1 MGCHHKVVNSANLL
15 SAGEELL
22 PVFLCSLS
30 GGSFFF
36 FRENDPFCLMA
47 PAAMLVGRLAACGG
61 CRGAGLFPRWAT
73 YSVSRQ
79 LARVNGLVRGK
90 PPPMRPQSGSSPVA
104 ATVVR
109 FGGKGWDFIL
119 SFGKL
124 RYYFKCPL
132 DIKLIIISFFPNYS
146 CG

>member
-1 MGCHHKVVNSANLL
+1 MGYHHKVVNSANLL
-15 SAGEELL
+15 SVGEEFLQ
-22 PVFLCSLS
+22 VFLCSLS
-30 GGSFFF
+30 GGSFF

-47 PAAMLVGRLAACGG
+47 PAAILVGRLAACCGG
-61 CRGAGLFPRWAT
+61 RRGAGLFPRWAT

-90 PPPMRPQSGSSPVA
+90 PPPLRPQSGSNPVA

-119 SFGKL
+119 VSLG
-124 RYYFKCPL
+124 
-132 DIKLIIISFFPNYS
+132 
-146 CG
+146 